1 MRDNLSLFKPCDK
14 PVTKM
19 FQKIMQPLTRLY
31 LMNYSLQRLLLWSLL
46 SASMCIWGVTAFLTY
61 KVTRDEVASLF
72 DAELAQSA
80 KVLHSFIEN
89 LLREGSLST
98 HWVQMQIDQNLHIP
112 EGRKRRKNPAF
123 QLLTDDQNFLKSDAQ
138 PSVLLHSFE
147 EKNIDDQLW
156 GVFDDLL
163 KESSLGHKY
172 ERKIAFQLWSKT
184 NGVVL
189 HSDSAPL
196 FALSQVDHGFS
207 ETDIDG
213 HLWHVFSIAST
224 NGEYIIHVGQKEEI
238 RAELTDEI
246 SNQLVMQFLIGM
258 PILGLVIWFIVG
270 RALSPLNRLEIALSR
285 REASYLKPLSTRAL
299 PNEIVPIV
307 HEINTLFVQLE
318 QAFEHERQF
327 TADAAHELR
336 TPLAGLLTQAQVA
349 LRTSD
354 ETVRNQALT
363 RIEQAVYRMTYLV
376 QQLLTFSRIDSNT
389 EYLAKAVTH
398 IEKEVVQII
407 TELDAEAYK
416 KRIRLEFTDENVVPV
431 MANTLLIDILIRNV
445 IDNAIKYT
453 PSRGEIKVSL
463 IGTQTQLIFCV
474 EDSGPGIAPEEYEN
488 SLKRF
493 HRCVETAHT
502 AQGTGLGFSIVQRI
516 AGIHNAELSL
526 SASEQLGG
534 LKVKVAFPLPPRVQ
548 QKKKT
553 RKLGFFK

>member
-1 MRDNLSLFKPCDK
+1 
-14 PVTKM
+14 
-19 FQKIMQPLTRLY
+19 
-31 LMNYSLQRLLLWSLL
+31 MNYSLRHLLLFSLL
-46 SASMCIWGVTAFLTY
+46 SASMCIWGITAFFTY

-80 KVLHSFIEN
+80 KVLHSFIES

-98 HWVQMQIDQNLHIP
+98 HWMQAQNDENLHVP
-112 EGRKRRKNPAF
+112 LGRKHNKNRAF
-123 QLLTDDQNFLKSDAQ
+123 QLLTDDNNNLLK
-138 PSVLLHSFE
+138 PESVPTMLHSFD

-163 KESSLGHKY
+163 QASTLGHKY
-172 ERKIAFQLWSKT
+172 ERKIAFQLWSNT
-184 NGVVL
+184 NGIVL
-189 HSDSAPL
+189 HSDSAPV
-196 FALSQVDHGFS
+196 FVLSSADHGFS
-207 ETDIDG
+207 ETNIDG
-213 HLWHVFSIAST
+213 HLWYVFSIAST
-224 NGEYIIHVGQKEEI
+224 NGEYVIHVGQKEEI
-238 RAELTDEI
+238 RTELTDEI
-246 SNQLVMQFLIGM
+246 SMQLVMQFLVGL

-270 RALSPLNRLEIALSR
+270 RALAPLNRLEIALSR
-285 REASYLKPLSTRAL
+285 REASYLKPLSIQEL

-349 LRTSD
+349 LRTAD
-354 ETVRNQALT
+354 ETVRNQALK
-363 RIEQAVYRMTYLV
+363 RIEQAVHRMTYLV

-398 IEKEVVQII
+398 VEKEIVQVI
-407 TELDAEAYK
+407 TELDADAYK
-416 KRIRLEFTDENVVPV
+416 KRIHLEFVEEKVVPI
-431 MANTLLIDILIRNV
+431 MANTLLINILLRNI

-453 PSRGEIKVSL
+453 PQRGSIKVSL
-463 IGTQTQLIFCV
+463 VGTETQLIFSV
-474 EDSGPGIAPEEYEN
+474 EDSGSGIAPDQYEN

-516 AGIHNAELSL
+516 AGIHQAELAL
-526 SASEQLGG
+526 GESELGG
-534 LKVKVAFPLPPRVQ
+534 LKVKVTFNLPPRATV
-548 QKKKT
+548 KKRG
-553 RKLGFFK
+553 RKLSFFN